1 MRKLRCALLAAG
13 AVVALGG
20 VGRVAEGAVPPYSL
34 VGSYQLPGL
43 GAAFD
48 VGPDGRL
55 MAVLGGQILA
65 QDAVNGS
72 AWSVAGLLPNEA
84 PISSFGASFLRI
96 SPDGQS
102 IAIGDGRFGVD
113 AHVYVTDT
121 ASLNPM
127 SPSPV
132 LGIAT
137 PNFQAHWRDNGRL
150 LVTGANGPSVV
161 NEITVGASTLTQRT
175 VVDDI
180 AGASGGVT
188 TDGVYLYTG
197 NGYSFGG
204 GSATGE
210 VRAFPLAAIDAA
222 LSPLSFESAGI
233 PVAQSLS
240 GSSLGFDGLGNM
252 LIGGGD
258 AFTPGAEN
266 GFAAVLDGAAI
277 AAALGGGSPAAA
289 TLALTPD
296 SATHSY
302 SSQFNPVTNELLVY
316 YFDNTSFT
324 TGLTVYRY
332 AVPAP
337 GGALAVALGGALISR
352 RRRRA

>member
-1 MRKLRCALLAAG
+1 MRKWCCALLAAG
-13 AVVALGG
+13 AVIASGG
-20 VGRVAEGAVPPYSL
+20 IGRVAEAAVPPYSL
-34 VGSYQLPGL
+34 VGSYQLPGQ

-55 MAVLGGQILA
+55 MTVLGGQILV

-72 AWSVAGLLPNEA
+72 AWSVAGFLPNEA
-84 PISSFGASFLRI
+84 PIALFGASFLRL

-113 AHVYVTDT
+113 AHVYVMD
-121 ASLNPM
+121 AAALNPLAA
-127 SPSPV
+127 SPV
-132 LGIAT
+132 LSLAT
-137 PNFQAHWRDNGRL
+137 PNFQGHWRDNSRL

-204 GSATGE
+204 GSLTGE
-210 VRAFPLAAIDAA
+210 VRAFALAAIDGAPGA
-222 LSPLSFESAGI
+222 LSFESAGI
-233 PVAQSLS
+233 PVARSLS
-240 GSSLGFDGLGNM
+240 GSSLGFDAMGNM

-266 GFAAVLDGAAI
+266 GFTSIVGGDDVAS
-277 AAALGGGSPAAA
+277 ALGGGPLAPVAM
-289 TLALTPD
+289 ALTPS

-302 SSQFNPVTNELLVY
+302 SSLFNPVTNELLVY
-316 YFDNTSFT
+316 YFDNSSFA

-337 GGALAVALGGALISR
+337 GSLMALAFGGILAAR
-352 RRRRA
+352 RRRG

>member
-1 MRKLRCALLAAG
+1 MRKLCFALAAAG
-13 AVVALGG
+13 AVIASGG
-20 VGRVAEGAVPPYSL
+20 IGRVAEAAVPPYSL

-55 MAVLGGQILA
+55 MAALGGQILA
-65 QDAVNGS
+65 QDSVNGS
-72 AWSVAGLLPNEA
+72 SWSVVGVLPSEA
-84 PISSFGASFLRI
+84 PISLFGASFLKI
-96 SPDGQS
+96 SPNGQS
-102 IAIGDGRFGVD
+102 IAIGDGQFGID
-113 AHVYVTDT
+113 AKVYVTPT
-121 ASLNPM
+121 ASLNPAVA
-127 SPSPV
+127 SPV

-150 LVTGANGPSVV
+150 LVTGANGPSIV

-197 NGYSFGG
+197 NGFSFGG

-210 VRAFPLAAIDAA
+210 VRALSLFAIDGSA
-222 LSPLSFESAGI
+222 SPLSFENAGI

-240 GSSLGFDGLGNM
+240 GSSLGFDGLGNL

-266 GFAAVLDGAAI
+266 GYAAIVDGADI
-277 AAALGGGSPAAA
+277 AAALGGGGPASPAL
-289 TLALTPD
+289 TLTPS

-316 YFDNTSFT
+316 YFDNSSFT

-337 GGALAVALGGALISR
+337 GGALALMLGGALIA